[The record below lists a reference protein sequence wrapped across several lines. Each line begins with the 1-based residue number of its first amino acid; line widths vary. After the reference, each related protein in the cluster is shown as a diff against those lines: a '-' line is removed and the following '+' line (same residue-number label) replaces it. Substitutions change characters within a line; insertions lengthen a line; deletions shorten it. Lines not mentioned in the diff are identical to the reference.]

1 MPVPP
6 DKRIIAESRCPHSLA
21 NGVPKLRGPALV
33 RCDQFCVPYLRR
45 MKRDTRFE
53 IRLPAANR
61 RELLELA
68 AETGLTSADLVRIGL
83 RWVLTHREALFKTPM
98 EHAR

>member
-1 MPVPP
+1 
-6 DKRIIAESRCPHSLA
+6 
-21 NGVPKLRGPALV
+21 
-33 RCDQFCVPYLRR
+33 

-83 RWVLTHREALFKTPM
+83 RWVLTHRDALFKSPM
-98 EHAR
+98 ELAP